1 MEHTSR
7 KYWEQKISEWRSSGL
22 NIRDWC
28 QKSHTDVKQFYTW
41 KKRLENSESES
52 EETVFAEITPHYQY
66 KRQDHR
72 VPSPDTRPLLYYQG
86 IKLYIPDQFNPDT
99 LLSLLRTL
107 KQL

>member
-52 EETVFAEITPHYQY
+52 EETVFAEVTPHYQY
-66 KRQDHR
+66 KRQDYC
-72 VPSPDTRPLLYYQG
+72 VPSQDTRPLLYY
-86 IKLYIPDQFNPDT
+86 
-99 LLSLLRTL
+99 LRG
-107 KQL
+107 